1 MRIAV
6 SNPDN
11 LGDFIIRQ
19 PMLAALAAAG
29 NELILIVRAH
39 VAPLAAW
46 AMPGATIVQ
55 CVADP
60 YRPSFQLDA
69 VPDDRL
75 IKAVAAF
82 DPDIFVVASFQHTQL
97 EEQLA
102 QHIPR
107 AKAIGFGGEL
117 FQNDAPRNITHVSA
131 INLAVQVQVGRDW
144 HESRKNELLASAI
157 LGTSVSLPPPRLT
170 AEERFLAIASARLQ
184 QLGLTNRKFWIVC
197 AGQGSAYTALKN
209 WNLEKW
215 ATVCSAMVRDHGLQL
230 IFVGTPAEHESSAAI
245 RALMGELAENTFDM
259 TVNPDGLDMLV
270 GLTALSDGYLGKDT
284 GPMHIAAALGKPIV
298 SLFGGGHWPRFL
310 PSAGIGR
317 VLSVNVPCSD
327 CNWICPYKISYCVKN
342 IPTEAVRDAI
352 DAVLTGVQKE
362 LEVTLLEPEPWVA
375 RAMILDAADTARNAM
390 RVLEAERGNFTQW
403 HDDRVRD
410 IDGLRHALSLVES
423 EKSALA
429 AAVAEQKSHET
440 EFGDLQRQLF
450 EYQAESA
457 NLRQENATLQSSL
470 NALASSSSE
479 QIETLRAELTSLCE
493 VRQTNQILE
502 DRLTRIRHRTA
513 RRLLDYKSRIS
524 SLQQQLAVSLAESSD
539 VQQQNTAL
547 QSSLNALASSSTEQ
561 IEALRAELTSLRD
574 VLQTN
579 QLLEDRLTHFRHRT
593 ARRLLDY
600 KSRIA
605 TLQQQLAVA
614 LAESSDIQQQNIA
627 LQSSLNALSSSSCEQ
642 IETLRA
648 ELTSLRDVL
657 QTNQILEDRLTRF
670 RHRTA
675 RRLLGYKS
683 RIATLSASANEE
695 LEKLRDELA
704 TLRPVLQTNQILED
718 RLTHFRH
725 RTARRLLDY
734 KSHIAILQQ
743 QAAEA
748 QRLDQLLPE
757 LEALREENNRLD
769 KECYQRAASLD
780 AARAALDQVESRYQG
795 TIADLRQQ
803 LHRAEEELRSVLTL
817 VPELR
822 DDLAHCLAD
831 VARLPGIEQDLAH
844 KQSLIQQ
851 LTQTLE
857 LVEADRANR
866 GQQIA
871 LLHTHIEHQHAR
883 IAELETTLLPRRL
896 VNLLKKS

>member
-1 MRIAV
+1 
-6 SNPDN
+6 
-11 LGDFIIRQ
+11 
-19 PMLAALAAAG
+19 
-29 NELILIVRAH
+29 
-39 VAPLAAW
+39 
-46 AMPGATIVQ
+46 
-55 CVADP
+55 
-60 YRPSFQLDA
+60 
-69 VPDDRL
+69 
-75 IKAVAAF
+75 
-82 DPDIFVVASFQHTQL
+82 
-97 EEQLA
+97 
-102 QHIPR
+102 
-107 AKAIGFGGEL
+107 
-117 FQNDAPRNITHVSA
+117 
-131 INLAVQVQVGRDW
+131 
-144 HESRKNELLASAI
+144 
-157 LGTSVSLPPPRLT
+157 
-170 AEERFLAIASARLQ
+170 
-184 QLGLTNRKFWIVC
+184 
-197 AGQGSAYTALKN
+197 
-209 WNLEKW
+209 
-215 ATVCSAMVRDHGLQL
+215 
-230 IFVGTPAEHESSAAI
+230 
-245 RALMGELAENTFDM
+245 
-259 TVNPDGLDMLV
+259 
-270 GLTALSDGYLGKDT
+270 
-284 GPMHIAAALGKPIV
+284 
-298 SLFGGGHWPRFL
+298 
-310 PSAGIGR
+310 
-317 VLSVNVPCSD
+317 
-327 CNWICPYKISYCVKN
+327 
-342 IPTEAVRDAI
+342 
-352 DAVLTGVQKE
+352 
-362 LEVTLLEPEPWVA
+362 
-375 RAMILDAADTARNAM
+375 MILDAADTARNGM

-502 DRLTRIRHRTA
+502 DRLTRI
-513 RRLLDYKSRIS
+513 
-524 SLQQQLAVSLAESSD
+524 
-539 VQQQNTAL
+539 
-547 QSSLNALASSSTEQ
+547 
-561 IEALRAELTSLRD
+561 
-574 VLQTN
+574 
-579 QLLEDRLTHFRHRT
+579 
-593 ARRLLDY
+593 
-600 KSRIA
+600 
-605 TLQQQLAVA
+605 
-614 LAESSDIQQQNIA
+614 
-627 LQSSLNALSSSSCEQ
+627 
-642 IETLRA
+642 
-648 ELTSLRDVL
+648 
-657 QTNQILEDRLTRF
+657 
-670 RHRTA
+670 
-675 RRLLGYKS
+675 
-683 RIATLSASANEE
+683 
-695 LEKLRDELA
+695 
-704 TLRPVLQTNQILED
+704 
-718 RLTHFRH
+718 RH